1 MAEEDFDLADPN
13 ELGEHIDP
21 IDNSTAIDIDY
32 DSKAILL
39 SQEMTEEIGDAED
52 LVHEW
57 QTKYDL
63 EVRREAVTAQEEA
76 MMALEAAQNKLKD
89 LKAKYMPIHQDR
101 EVFYEKH
108 IENRGSG
115 SAYEPR
121 KPAPDPKPISELQEF
136 LKPVPEAKTTKK
148 GKAKGK
154 RKNK

>member
-89 LKAKYMPIHQDR
+89 LKAKYMPINQDR
-101 EVFYEKH
+101 PV
-108 IENRGSG
+108 
-115 SAYEPR
+115 YEPR
-121 KPAPDPKPISELQEF
+121 KPVPDPKPISELQEF

>member
-89 LKAKYMPIHQDR
+89 LNAKYMPINQDR
-101 EVFYEKH
+101 PV
-108 IENRGSG
+108 
-115 SAYEPR
+115 YEPR

-136 LKPVPEAKTTKK
+136 LKPVPVAKTTKK

>member
-89 LKAKYMPIHQDR
+89 LKAKYMTINQDR
-101 EVFYEKH
+101 PV
-108 IENRGSG
+108 
-115 SAYEPR
+115 YEPR

>member
-89 LKAKYMPIHQDR
+89 LKARYMPINQDR
-101 EVFYEKH
+101 PV
-108 IENRGSG
+108 
-115 SAYEPR
+115 YEPR

>member
-89 LKAKYMPIHQDR
+89 LNAKYMPINQDR
-101 EVFYEKH
+101 PV
-108 IENRGSG
+108 
-115 SAYEPR
+115 YEPR

>member
-1 MAEEDFDLADPN
+1 MAEEAFDLADPN

-89 LKAKYMPIHQDR
+89 LKAKYMPINQDR
-101 EVFYEKH
+101 PV
-108 IENRGSG
+108 
-115 SAYEPR
+115 YEPR

-136 LKPVPEAKTTKK
+136 LKPVPEAKTTNK

>member
-57 QTKYDL
+57 QTKYGL

-89 LKAKYMPIHQDR
+89 LKAKYMPINQDR
-101 EVFYEKH
+101 
-108 IENRGSG
+108 
-115 SAYEPR
+115 
-121 KPAPDPKPISELQEF
+121 
-136 LKPVPEAKTTKK
+136 PVY
-148 GKAKGK
+148 
-154 RKNK
+154 

>member
-52 LVHEW
+52 LGHEW

-89 LKAKYMPIHQDR
+89 LKAKYMPINQDR
-101 EVFYEKH
+101 PV
-108 IENRGSG
+108 
-115 SAYEPR
+115 YEPR

-148 GKAKGK
+148 GKAKRK

>member
-39 SQEMTEEIGDAED
+39 SQEMTEEIGDEED

-63 EVRREAVTAQEEA
+63 EARREAVTAQEEA

-89 LKAKYMPIHQDR
+89 LKAKYMPINQDR
-101 EVFYEKH
+101 PV
-108 IENRGSG
+108 
-115 SAYEPR
+115 YEPR

>member
-1 MAEEDFDLADPN
+1 MAEEDFELADPN

-89 LKAKYMPIHQDR
+89 LKAKYMPINQDR
-101 EVFYEKH
+101 PVYK
-108 IENRGSG
+108 
-115 SAYEPR
+115 PR

>member
-1 MAEEDFDLADPN
+1 MAEFTEDEAVKVVPDGEVIGHPQADLS
-13 ELGEHIDP
+13 E
-21 IDNSTAIDIDY
+21 
-32 DSKAILL
+32 
-39 SQEMTEEIGDAED
+39 EMKNEIGDAEN
-52 LVHEW
+52 LVFEW
-57 QTKYDL
+57 QSKYEL

-89 LKAKYMPIHQDR
+89 LKAKYMPINQDR
-101 EVFYEKH
+101 PV
-108 IENRGSG
+108 
-115 SAYEPR
+115 YEPR

>member
-1 MAEEDFDLADPN
+1 MAEEDFDLPDPN

-89 LKAKYMPIHQDR
+89 LKAKYMPINQDR
-101 EVFYEKH
+101 PV
-108 IENRGSG
+108 
-115 SAYEPR
+115 YEPR

>member
-89 LKAKYMPIHQDR
+89 LKAKYMPINQDR
-101 EVFYEKH
+101 PV
-108 IENRGSG
+108 
-115 SAYEPR
+115 YEPR

-136 LKPVPEAKTTKK
+136 LKPVPVAKTTKK

>member
-89 LKAKYMPIHQDR
+89 LKAKYMPINQDR
-101 EVFYEKH
+101 PV
-108 IENRGSG
+108 
-115 SAYEPR
+115 YEPR

>member
-32 DSKAILL
+32 DAKAILL

-89 LKAKYMPIHQDR
+89 LKAKYMPINQDR
-101 EVFYEKH
+101 PV
-108 IENRGSG
+108 
-115 SAYEPR
+115 YEPR

>member
-1 MAEEDFDLADPN
+1 MAEFTEDEFYKPEELEAVKVVPDGEVIGHPQADLS
-13 ELGEHIDP
+13 E
-21 IDNSTAIDIDY
+21 
-32 DSKAILL
+32 
-39 SQEMTEEIGDAED
+39 EMKNEIGDAEN
-52 LVHEW
+52 LVFEW
-57 QTKYDL
+57 QSKYEL

-89 LKAKYMPIHQDR
+89 LKAKYMPINQDR
-101 EVFYEKH
+101 PV
-108 IENRGSG
+108 
-115 SAYEPR
+115 YEPR

>member
-89 LKAKYMPIHQDR
+89 LKAKYMPINQDR
-101 EVFYEKH
+101 PV
-108 IENRGSG
+108 
-115 SAYEPR
+115 YEPI

>member
-1 MAEEDFDLADPN
+1 
-13 ELGEHIDP
+13 
-21 IDNSTAIDIDY
+21 
-32 DSKAILL
+32 
-39 SQEMTEEIGDAED
+39 MTEEIGDAED

-76 MMALEAAQNKLKD
+76 MMALEAAQKKLKD
-89 LKAKYMPIHQDR
+89 LKAKYMPINQDR
-101 EVFYEKH
+101 PV
-108 IENRGSG
+108 
-115 SAYEPR
+115 YEPR

>member
-89 LKAKYMPIHQDR
+89 LKAKYMPINQDR
-101 EVFYEKH
+101 PV
-108 IENRGSG
+108 S
-115 SAYEPR
+115 EPR